1 MCWSLEKI
9 LKKGVIDQTHFKTE
23 EKYGFD
29 SLIFTDY
36 LLKTVSSYVDFGR
49 PKLQPACN
57 YLFLCKNSTQLA
69 NLGDIFGRM
78 VYQAV
83 GSYANPTRYR
93 QIIETASSE
102 FLSPQEQDAISYDQK
117 HASNVAKVHYQKKRS
132 RRVAEKAMCCME
144 KLIRSSQNENAT
156 TENETEETENE
167 MEANDN
173 EIQVTLSETATR
185 RRNTRKRVELAVDK
199 VPIKEVVHQAKN
211 TRKKKNAFTKE
222 EDNFL
227 LKGLKKYGQ
236 GKLTHILNDPEYK
249 FHPSRK
255 NSTLMM
261 RARAKKYT

>member
-1 MCWSLEKI
+1 MTYQFLTVEMVRSA

-36 LLKTVSSYVDFGR
+36 VLEKVSSYVDFVR

-57 YLFLCKNSTQLA
+57 YLFLCKNGTQLA

-83 GSYANPTRYR
+83 GKYVNPTRYR

-117 HASNVAKVHYQKKRS
+117 HTSNVAKVHYQKKRS
-132 RRVAEKAMCCME
+132 RRVAEKAMSCME

-167 MEANDN
+167 MEMEANDN
-173 EIQVTLSETATR
+173 EIQVTLSETVTR
-185 RRNTRKRVELAVDK
+185 RRNTRERES
-199 VPIKEVVHQAKN
+199 N
-211 TRKKKNAFTKE
+211 
-222 EDNFL
+222 
-227 LKGLKKYGQ
+227 
-236 GKLTHILNDPEYK
+236 
-249 FHPSRK
+249 
-255 NSTLMM
+255 
-261 RARAKKYT
+261 